1 MHQNRITGS
10 EIWHPEILDYRSSN
24 DADRIRYLQCRSD
37 IIIYDQIEKQIV
49 DYIRSLDPTRKL
61 SFEEAANEIPSI
73 TEQIPLQEYGKWVFY
88 PWSRRLVHLLPPNA
102 FVALRTNRNRYKI
115 TPEEQEVLAR
125 KRIGIVG
132 LSVGHSIAMGLGLER
147 CFGELRLADFD
158 TIDLSNLNRI
168 NTPVHNIGVNK
179 AIVVARELFEIDP
192 YLNISCY
199 TKGIK
204 TENIDEFLCGDG
216 QLDLLIDE
224 CDSIDIKFSLRYAAR
239 KQRIPVL
246 MDTSDNGLIDVERYD
261 LEPNRKLFHGLVEE
275 VSPEKMR
282 LLSNREKVPYALGIL
297 GIDGVSDR
305 MQLSLLEIESTVS
318 TWPQL
323 GSAILLGGGAATDTT
338 RRILLGQFINSGRY
352 YIDLEKIIRSGSM
365 PESAH
370 SGKEEQDFQWFI
382 KKQVQSLPPVSS
394 TAVTMPSMQ
403 MLRNLVSVATLA
415 PSGGNSQ
422 PWLWVSTNHA
432 LHLFLDPRTK
442 ATFIDFWNLGST
454 LALGAAAESFILA
467 AGQSGL
473 GVSIEGFGTS
483 LFPVARFT
491 FPRIE
496 PNVNNCSLAEG
507 LRHRSTNRSNL
518 PSDPLPQ
525 DLRDRIDRIL
535 APFSGVNC
543 KIVTNPQVI
552 TAIGR
557 IAGEADRL
565 RILNQA
571 AHREMMEELRW
582 DSEEAE
588 RTRDGI
594 EVAHLG
600 LDDIDLCGL
609 QVIRNPM
616 IAAEINKRGL
626 GKNLIEGAQSA
637 FNNSGGVGLLFVRK
651 PTCPDFF
658 IAGRALMHVWLYLEK
673 CGFGVHPWTASIYFI
688 MRFVQ
693 ERGLGFSPS
702 EQRLLSM
709 LREEFSRCFGLDG
722 SQGLAIM
729 FRITT
734 SPKPIGRSKR
744 KPMEDI
750 LITH

>member
-1 MHQNRITGS
+1 M
-10 EIWHPEILDYRSSN
+10 
-24 DADRIRYLQCRSD
+24 
-37 IIIYDQIEKQIV
+37 
-49 DYIRSLDPTRKL
+49 
-61 SFEEAANEIPSI
+61 
-73 TEQIPLQEYGKWVFY
+73 
-88 PWSRRLVHLLPPNA
+88 
-102 FVALRTNRNRYKI
+102 
-115 TPEEQEVLAR
+115 
-125 KRIGIVG
+125 
-132 LSVGHSIAMGLGLER
+132 
-147 CFGELRLADFD
+147 
-158 TIDLSNLNRI
+158 
-168 NTPVHNIGVNK
+168 
-179 AIVVARELFEIDP
+179 
-192 YLNISCY
+192 
-199 TKGIK
+199 
-204 TENIDEFLCGDG
+204 
-216 QLDLLIDE
+216 
-224 CDSIDIKFSLRYAAR
+224 
-239 KQRIPVL
+239 
-246 MDTSDNGLIDVERYD
+246 
-261 LEPNRKLFHGLVEE
+261 EE

-282 LLSNREKVPYALGIL
+282 GLSNREKVPYALGIL

-305 MQLSLLEIESTVS
+305 LQLSLLEIESTIS

-323 GSAILLGGGAATDTT
+323 GSAILLGSGAATDTT
-338 RRILLGQFINSGRY
+338 RRILLGEFLPSGRY
-352 YIDLEKIIRSGSM
+352 YIDLDKIIRCGSM

-370 SGKEEQDFQWFI
+370 SGKEERGFQWFT

-394 TAVTMPSMQ
+394 TAGKMPSMQ
-403 MLRNLVSVATLA
+403 MLRDLVSFASLA

-442 ATFIDFWNLGST
+442 ATFIDFGNLGST
-454 LALGAAAESFILA
+454 LALGATAESFILA
-467 AGQSGL
+467 AGKLGL
-473 GVSIEGFGTS
+473 AVSIEGFGAS

-496 PNVNNCSLAEG
+496 PNVSNCELAEG

-518 PSDPLPQ
+518 PSDPLPP
-525 DLRDRIDRIL
+525 DLSKRIDQIL
-535 APFSGVNC
+535 APFSGVHC
-543 KIVTNPQVI
+543 RIVTDKEVI
-552 TAIGR
+552 TSIGR

-571 AHREMMEELRW
+571 AHSEMMEELRW

-600 LDDIDLCGL
+600 LDDTDLCGL
-609 QVIRNPM
+609 KVIRNPM
-616 IAAEINKRGL
+616 IAAEINKWGL
-626 GKNLIEGAQSA
+626 GKNFVKGAQTA
-637 FNNSGGVGLLFVRK
+637 FNNSGGIGLLFVRK

-702 EQRLLSM
+702 EQRSLSM

-734 SPKPIGRSKR
+734 SPKPIGRSNR
-744 KPMEDI
+744 KPVDDI
-750 LITH
+750 LITL